1 MHLAF
6 PLWRVALGIALL
18 TGGFLPT
25 TASQAA
31 TVAADTL
38 GFCTPASLDA
48 IGVLGTSAG
57 SFPIYATSKGRLFHM
72 DSAADPVWVR
82 ERGAGTGLTAI
93 APDPRGEHTV
103 LYTRGGGVYL
113 SAEGGARVHLLAQDP
128 GITSI
133 VRARSNPDTLYALG
147 KAAGSDHIFRSTDD
161 GRTWSSV
168 YDSGQGA
175 HNIDL
180 SSLQVDGRN
189 ASHLAAVRLGYHD
202 GTILQSTDGGAA
214 WQELPGPPGSLND
227 LVLPDRVA
235 MNPADG
241 TDLWATYAPAGGNTT
256 QLEHSHDGGQSW
268 STAGAG
274 LPSGS
279 YVSALAIDG
288 RSGAVYAALSGGMP
302 STLYVA
308 PDGAH
313 FRPLLPAGA
322 TATGITSL
330 ELLAGGTLLLPQ
342 SYAQSLLIRLL
353 PTGARG
359 TLVPIRVR
367 TTAITPKASSD
378 PTTLI
383 QAASEGY
390 LYGRDPRSGAM
401 LWEQTTSGPI
411 QADRLSGVY
420 DDRPLQVYGG
430 SVYAEANCLY
440 AIDARTGANRWSVP
454 KVYDVRIAGSTVYG
468 RDDAADRSAIV
479 ALDTATGR
487 QRWRAAPFN
496 GSSGAE
502 QLAVAGSMVYTLGD
516 DPAASYKERTSL
528 VALDARTGAVAW
540 RFQFGESTPAAS
552 DLALTVRG
560 GIVYVHGHTAFIPED
575 AVIYAVDARTG
586 TRLWRDPATG
596 LADVEGSIPWSVAS
610 GLVYLSAK
618 STTPHEDYTALTARD
633 ARTGAVRWTAR
644 IPGDVPGGLVA
655 AGQVL
660 LTNDVKGKDGTY
672 DHRLVAL
679 DAATGAQR
687 WVATLPGTSSGIRVE
702 RGLAV
707 LIGDLSKP
715 PHDLWLAA
723 LDSSTGTPRW
733 SVVPPRSYRLSSDHV
748 LVTGAQLFLKGY
760 DANVHAFD
768 LATGQQQWQ
777 GSGSSD
783 YWTVETPADTAPTPL
798 PIGAIAVPATRH
810 SVAPPFVATYAM
822 PARQLV
828 LGFPVTEAYSETGV
842 LTQDFE
848 HLRLELRGVTV
859 AIAPLG
865 SSLCA
870 LHCPAGVQAAVP
882 ATPDTPTSRFFSQ
895 TGHTLAG
902 DLLHY
907 WTSHGGEAVLGAPIT
922 EVFRAPNGDGSG
934 RSYEM
939 QYFQN
944 ARLERHPETHD
955 SRYAVLLGLLGR
967 ESVMDRG
974 WDTSS

>member
-1 MHLAF
+1 MHSAF
-6 PLWRVALGIALL
+6 PLWRVALGTALL
-18 TGGFLPT
+18 IGGFLPT
-25 TASQAA
+25 TANQAA

-38 GFCTPASLDA
+38 GSCTPTSLDA
-48 IGVLGTSAG
+48 IGTLGTSAG

-103 LYTRGGGVYL
+103 LYTRGGSVYL
-113 SAEGGARVHLLAQDP
+113 SAKGGERVQLLTRDP

-133 VRARSNPDTLYALG
+133 VRARSKPDTLYALG

-168 YDSGQGA
+168 YDAGQGT

-180 SSLQVDGRN
+180 SSLQVDERN
-189 ASHLAAVRLGYHD
+189 AGHLAAVQTGYHD

-214 WQELPGPPGSLND
+214 WQELPGPPGSATD
-227 LVLPDRVA
+227 LVLPDLVA
-235 MNPADG
+235 INPADG
-241 TDLWATYAPAGGNTT
+241 TDLWATYVPAGANTT
-256 QLEHSHDGGQSW
+256 RLEHSHDGGQSW

-274 LPSGS
+274 LPSDS
-279 YVSALAIDG
+279 HVSALAIDG
-288 RSGAVYAALSGGMP
+288 RGGAVYAALSGGMP

-308 PDGAH
+308 LDGAH

-322 TATGITSL
+322 TATDVTSL
-330 ELLAGGTLLLPQ
+330 ELLAGGSLLLPQ

-353 PTGARG
+353 PAGARG
-359 TLVPIRVR
+359 TLVPLRVR
-367 TTAITPKASSD
+367 TTAIPPKASSD

-411 QADRLSGVY
+411 QADQLSGVY

-430 SVYAEANCLY
+430 SVYTEANCLY

-468 RDDAADRSAIV
+468 RDDAAERSAIV
-479 ALDTATGR
+479 AFDAATGR

-496 GSSGAE
+496 GGSGAE

-516 DPAASYKERTSL
+516 DKERTSL

-540 RFQFGESTPAAS
+540 RFQFEESTPAAS

-560 GIVYVHGHTAFIPED
+560 GIVYVHGHTAFIPEHG
-575 AVIYAVDARTG
+575 VIYALDARTG
-586 TRLWRDPATG
+586 TKLWRDPATG
-596 LADVEGSIPWSVAS
+596 LADVEGFIPWSVAS

-644 IPGDVPGGLVA
+644 IPGDVPGGGLVA

-679 DAATGAQR
+679 DTATGAQR
-687 WVATLPGTSSGIRVE
+687 WVATLPGTPSGIRVE
-702 RGLAV
+702 QGLAV
-707 LIGDLSKP
+707 LIGNLSKP
-715 PHDLWLAA
+715 PYDLWLAA
-723 LDSSTGTPRW
+723 LDSATGTPRW
-733 SVVPPRSYRLSSDHV
+733 SVVPPRSYRLSTDHV
-748 LVTGAQLFLKGY
+748 LVSGDLSFLKGY
-760 DANVHAFD
+760 DAHVHAFD
-768 LATGQQQWQ
+768 LATGQQRWQ
-777 GSGSSD
+777 GGGSSD
-783 YWTVETPADTAPTPL
+783 YSAVETPADTAPTPL
-798 PIGAIAVPATRH
+798 PIGAIAVPVTRH
-810 SVAPPFVATYAM
+810 SVAPPFAATYAM

-848 HLRLELRGVTV
+848 HLRLELRGGTV

-882 ATPDTPTSRFFSQ
+882 AAPDTPTSRFFSQ

-902 DLLHY
+902 DLLRY

-922 EVFRAPNGDGSG
+922 EVFSAPDGDGSG

-944 ARLERHPETHD
+944 VRLERHPETHD
-955 SRYAVLLGLLGR
+955 PRFAVLLGLLGR
-967 ESVMDRG
+967 ESVTDRG